1 MEGPSIKIAYFIDR
15 IIAGGTEL
23 QLVEQI
29 NRLESPE
36 FKQVLFCFYSSI
48 EHDSLPV
55 KCQIEILNIRSLC
68 RLSTMIKMFYVRR
81 ILKEN
86 KINIVQTYFFDSAV
100 FGIICAKIARIK
112 RTISC
117 KRDLGFWHTK
127 FHLFFLRIINYF
139 TNRILVNSTAVK
151 DNVINVENANPNKI
165 DIIRNGIDIEQ
176 YRPSIQLRQKTR
188 KELSI
193 QKDTV
198 CVGII
203 ANMSR
208 KIKRVDLVI
217 NAARILVSKHKNIMF
232 FIMGDGYL
240 RSSLEKLCGTYGLTE
255 NVFFFGK
262 NFDKVT
268 FLSTIDIGTLT
279 SDSEGLSNSL
289 MEYMAVGLPVV
300 ASNIA
305 GNRELIR
312 DNDNGC
318 LFAPGDAKDLAQ
330 KILFLIN
337 NKDTRIQ
344 LGNQARKSILGSDW
358 SKKIGEIKE
367 YYFQL
372 LSIR

>member
-1 MEGPSIKIAYFIDR
+1 MDKPSIKIAYFIDR

-29 NRLESPE
+29 NRLESTKI
-36 FKQVLFCFYSSI
+36 KQFLFCFYASD

-68 RLSTMIKMFYVRR
+68 RLSTVIKMFYVRS

-86 KINIVQTYFFDSAV
+86 KINIVQTYFFDSTV
-100 FGIICAKIARIK
+100 FGILCAKFAGIK
-112 RTISC
+112 KKISC
-117 KRDLGFWHTK
+117 RRDLGFWYTSFK
-127 FHLFFLRIINYF
+127 LFFLRIINGF
-139 TNRILVNSTAVK
+139 TGRILVNSNAVK
-151 DNVINVENANPNKI
+151 ENVLKEENVNSDKI
-165 DIIRNGIDIEQ
+165 DIIRNGIDIGK
-176 YRPSIQLRQKTR
+176 YKPNIQLREKTR
-188 KELSI
+188 NELSI
-193 QKDTV
+193 QGNVV

-208 KIKRVDLVI
+208 KVKRVDLVI
-217 NAARILVSKHKNIMF
+217 NAARILVSKQTNVIF

-240 RSSLEKLCGTYGLTE
+240 RNSLEKQCRTHGLTN
-255 NVFFFGK
+255 NVFFLGK
-262 NFDKVT
+262 NFDKAA
-268 FLSTIDIGTLT
+268 FLSAIDIGILT
-279 SDSEGLSNSL
+279 SDSEGLSNSI

-330 KILFLIN
+330 KILFLIS
-337 NKDTRIQ
+337 NKDKRIQ
-344 LGNQARKSILGSDW
+344 LGNQAKKSILGSDW
-358 SKKIGEIKE
+358 SKKIGEIEE

-372 LSIR
+372 FSLR